1 MLLGNFTEIKQVSL
15 FVFWRGGGGG
25 GGGLGVEDW
34 NSLTKYKSMHDAPD
48 I

>member
-1 MLLGNFTEIKQVSL
+1 MLLDNFNEIKQVSL
-15 FVFWRGGGGG
+15 FFFGGGGG
-25 GGGLGVEDW
+25 VGVEDW

>member
-1 MLLGNFTEIKQVSL
+1 MLLDNFTEIKQVSL
-15 FVFWRGGGGG
+15 FFFFWGGGGCV
-25 GGGLGVEDW
+25 GVEDW